1 MTEAQQHL
9 LRRIFSSRHF
19 ANAESLRRVLHYLCE
34 HADDRDSPREYDI
47 ALSALGRPPS
57 FDPKT
62 DPIVRIDI
70 AQIRE
75 RLQAY
80 FAVEGARERLRLT
93 VPKGQYR
100 PLFFEAGTAAAPPRS
115 ESPALQ
121 QFWAPYLGGDGE
133 TIVVFS
139 ETLFLR
145 NDAGTFVR
153 NIYVNDL
160 GSARQQLQDRAGID
174 VRGFKPTYHFVSA
187 GEMHALL
194 AVSRMFMNHG
204 ARFETR
210 NARFSAWN
218 VLGQANLILLGSSRT
233 NSFLDSLQ
241 SGEDLIITASQIEN
255 RRPRESERAA
265 YGGERRVDGK
275 LEKVTEYAVVTR
287 RPGVTPG
294 TAVTSLAANHGRA
307 IEGAAELLT
316 NESRVAALLAALGL
330 ERPGSVPERF
340 QLLLKVDMIDFDD
353 EIVEVACIA
362 HRLHQGVLDDTPSA
376 V

>member
-1 MTEAQQHL
+1 MTDAQRQL
-9 LRRIFSSRHF
+9 LRRIFASRHF
-19 ANAESLRRVLHYLCE
+19 ANAESLRRVLQYLCD
-34 HADDRDSPREYDI
+34 HAEDPDAPREYDI
-47 ALSALGRPPS
+47 ALTALGRPSS

-80 FAVEGARERLRLT
+80 FAVEGVRERLRLA

-100 PLFFEAGTAAAPPRS
+100 PVFFDAGTTAALPRS

-121 QFWAPYLGGDGE
+121 QFWAPYLGGDADAL
-133 TIVVFS
+133 VVFS

-153 NIYVNDL
+153 NIYVNEL
-160 GSARQQLQDRAGID
+160 GSAREELQARTGLD
-174 VRGFKPTYHFVSA
+174 VGGYKPTYHFVSA

-194 AVSRMFMNHG
+194 ALSRMFMNHG

-210 NARFSAWN
+210 NARFSSWN
-218 VLGQANLILLGSSRT
+218 MLGPANLILLGSSRT

-241 SGEDLIITASQIEN
+241 SGEELVITSSSIEN
-255 RRPRESERAA
+255 RRPRA
-265 YGGERRVDGK
+265 GERDVYGVERRTDGK

-287 RPGVTPG
+287 RPGLAPG
-294 TAVTSLAANHGRA
+294 TAVTSIAANHGRA

-316 NESRVAALLAALGL
+316 NEGRLAGLLASLDID
-330 ERPGSVPERF
+330 RPGAVPDRF
-340 QLLLKVDMIDFDD
+340 QLLLRVDMIDFDD
-353 EIVEVACIA
+353 EVVEVACVA
-362 HRLHQGVLDDTPSA
+362 HRLPQAMGVQAP
-376 V
+376 